1 MLSRLLVLL
10 SCCALSAATLFRSP
24 TVNKT
29 EIVFAY
35 AGDLWSVPRA
45 GGEATRLTSGPASHA
60 NPLFSPDGTM
70 IAFTGVVD
78 GNTDVYLIPAAGGVP
93 KRLTFHPGQDIATG
107 WTPDSKRILFFN
119 VGSTHNGQ
127 PKLYTV
133 DLNGGFPREIPLP
146 AGTMGA
152 FSPDG
157 THLVYSPLARA
168 DQSWKNYRGGRATPL
183 WIADLADSSITKIP
197 RTDSNDFSPMWVGNK
212 IYFVSDREGP
222 AALYEYDVTTKK
234 VSAPLT
240 APAKLDIKY
249 ATACPDAIAYEQ
261 FGEIHLFDLKNKH
274 DTLVPIHVDGDLAAV
289 RPHFVNASKHIQD
302 MALSPSGVRAVFEA
316 RGDIFTVP
324 AEKGDIRNLTQ
335 SSGAADREPAWS
347 PDGKWIA
354 YFSDESGEYQLHLR
368 DQTGRGT
375 VKKIALG
382 PHPSYYYDPAWSP
395 DSKKIA
401 YVDKH
406 QNVWWLDIEKETLDI
421 EKEAP
426 VKVDTNPFENTGIM
440 RPVWSPDSKW
450 IAYNRELKSALSAV
464 FVYSI
469 ESGKSTQITDGMSD
483 AQFATWDKNGKY
495 LYFGASTDDGPTLVG
510 LDLSNLSRSV
520 TRSLYLV
527 VLSKTEPS
535 PFAPESDEEKGSDV
549 NKDEAKKDDVK
560 KDDIKKDDVKK
571 DDAKK
576 KEQVEVKIDLDG
588 ISQRI
593 VPLPVPAR
601 NYSQLQ
607 AGKTGILFYMES
619 PVSPAARSGPND
631 RSLQRFDLSKRKSEQ
646 FLAGVVGFTV
656 SENGEKVLI
665 AEPENKYVLVASATP
680 PKPGDGALKL
690 DGMETQIDPVA
701 EWKQMYTEAWRIER
715 EFFYDPHFHGLDLQA
730 ASESYGRYLPAVAHR
745 SDLNYLFTEMLG
757 QLSVGH
763 MYIRGG
769 DLGDDSK
776 PVKVGMLGAD
786 YQLESGRYRFA
797 RIFDGESWNPQTR
810 APLTQPGVN
819 VTSGEYLLAVGG
831 RELRDSDNVYAFFQG
846 QAGKS
851 VVLKVGPNPN
861 GDGSREVTVV
871 PLDEETSLRT
881 LAWVEDNRR
890 KVDKL
895 SGGKLAYI
903 HLPDTANGG
912 YTYFNRYYFAQ
923 TDKQGAV
930 VDERYNRGGF
940 AADYVIDHLRRP
952 IWNYW
957 SPRDGEIFT
966 TPGKIIVGPKVML
979 ANEWSGSGGDL
990 LPWLFK
996 SAKLGPLVGKRTWGG
1011 LVGIGGYPELI
1022 DGGTVTA
1029 PHFGFFS
1036 PAGKWEVENHGTDPD
1051 YDVELDPKAWRAGRD
1066 TQLEKAVELAMADLK
1081 KNPVAEP
1088 HRPAFPNYHK
1098 GTSLGVSAG
1107 R

>member
-1 MLSRLLVLL
+1 MKFSSLLLL
-10 SCCALSAATLFRSP
+10 LWSALSAATLFRSP
-24 TVNKT
+24 TVNKA

-35 AGDLWSVPRA
+35 AGDLWSVPRS
-45 GGEATRLTSGPASHA
+45 GGEATRLTSGSGVHA

-70 IAFTGVVD
+70 IAFTGVND
-78 GNTDVYLIPAAGGVP
+78 GNTDVYVIPAAGGVP
-93 KRLTFHPGQDIATG
+93 KRLTFHPGPDIATS
-107 WTPDSKRILFFN
+107 WTPDGKRILFYN
-119 VGSTHNGQ
+119 AGGAHNGQ
-127 PKLYTV
+127 PRLYTV
-133 DLNGGFPREIPLP
+133 DLNGGFPQELPLP
-146 AGTMGA
+146 AGTMGS

-157 THLVYSPLARA
+157 AHLVYSPMARA

-183 WIADLADSSITKIP
+183 WIADLADSSVTKIP
-197 RTDSNDFSPMWVGNK
+197 RTDSNDSSPMWVGGK
-212 IYFVSDREGP
+212 IYFISDREGT
-222 AALYEYDVTTKK
+222 AALYEYDVNTRK

-240 APAKLDIKY
+240 TSAKLDIKS
-249 ATACPDAIAYEQ
+249 ASACSDAIAYEQ
-261 FGEIHLFDLKNKH
+261 FGEIHLLELKSKR
-274 DTLVPIHVDGDLAAV
+274 DTLVPIHVDGDLAGV
-289 RPHFVNASKHIQD
+289 RSHFVNASKHIQN

-335 SSGAADREPAWS
+335 SSGAADRAPVWS

-354 YFSDESGEYQLHLR
+354 YFSDESGEYQLQLR

-375 VKKIALG
+375 VKKIVLDQ
-382 PHPSYYYDPAWSP
+382 HPSYYYDPDWSP

-406 QNVWWLDIEKETLDI
+406 QNVWWLEIDKGM
-421 EKEAP
+421 P
-426 VKVDTNPFENTGIM
+426 VKIDTNPFENTSLI
-440 RPVWSPDSKW
+440 RPVWSPDSQW
-450 IAYNRELKSALSAV
+450 IAYNRQLKSALSAV
-464 FVYSI
+464 FVHSI

-510 LDLSNLSRSV
+510 LDLSNLSRSI
-520 TRSLYLV
+520 TRSLYVV

-535 PFAPESDEEKGSDV
+535 PFGPESDEEKAIPEDSGE
-549 NKDEAKKDDVK
+549 KKPAAAKKEEKV
-560 KDDIKKDDVKK
+560 
-571 DDAKK
+571 A
-576 KEQVEVKIDLDG
+576 VKIDLDG

-601 NYSQLQ
+601 NYSQLRV
-607 AGKTGILFYMES
+607 GKTGILFYIEA
-619 PVSPAARSGPND
+619 PVSQAAASGPNG
-631 RSLQRFDLSKRKSEQ
+631 RTLQRFDLSKRKSELFQ
-646 FLAGVVGFTV
+646 AGVR
-656 SENGEKVLI
+656 SYRISDNGEKVLI
-665 AEPENKYVLVASATP
+665 AQPENKYLLVAAATP
-680 PKPGDGALKL
+680 PKPGEGALKL

-701 EWKQMYTEAWRIER
+701 EWKQMFTEAWRIER
-715 EFFYDPHFHGLDLQA
+715 EFFYDPHFHGLDIQA
-730 ASESYGRYLPAVAHR
+730 AAERYGQYLTAVAHR

-769 DLGDDSK
+769 DIDDDAK

-786 YQLESGRYRFA
+786 YKLENGRYRFA
-797 RIFDGESWNPQTR
+797 RVFDGESWNPQTR

-819 VTSGEYLLAVGG
+819 VKSGEYLLTVGG

-846 QAGKS
+846 MAGKS
-851 VVLKVGPNPN
+851 VVLKVGPSPN

-871 PLDEETSLRT
+871 PTDEEISLRT
-881 LAWVEDNRR
+881 LSWVEDNRR
-890 KVDKL
+890 KVDQM

-903 HLPDTANGG
+903 HLPDTGNGG

-930 VDERYNRGGF
+930 VDERYNRGGL

-952 IWNYW
+952 VWNYW
-957 SPRDGEIFT
+957 SARDGEIYT

-979 ANEWSGSGGDL
+979 ANEWSGSGGDM

-996 SAKLGPLVGKRTWGG
+996 AAKLGPLVGKRTWGG

-1081 KNPVAEP
+1081 KNPIAEP